1 MDIGDPLRKDLI
13 HAVCKRCFSD
23 DREVSGGALHTA
35 WVRHCIGSS
44 HLSFFATNRAAEKQE
59 GKALATWAAVLRN
72 ATGTTR
78 VLVLVLC
85 LGSFVFFVIYFSELH
100 DSLFVIP
107 LGFSLRI
114 DKTKVWH
121 TCRPSE
127 RCKEWFKQDSSMK
140 GCDTRQCEDEAGN
153 SPNVI
158 YV

>member
-1 MDIGDPLRKDLI
+1 MLFAKGVSQMIGKFLEVRCTQHGYATVSAQATCLSLPPTVQQKSRKGKHWQHGPPSCEMLP
-13 HAVCKRCFSD
+13 VQQESWFWFCVW
-23 DREVSGGALHTA
+23 DRL
-35 WVRHCIGSS
+35 
-44 HLSFFATNRAAEKQE
+44 F
-59 GKALATWAAVLRN
+59 
-72 ATGTTR
+72 
-78 VLVLVLC
+78 
-85 LGSFVFFVIYFSELH
+85 FFVIYFSELH

>member
-1 MDIGDPLRKDLI
+1 MMDIGDPLRKDLI

-85 LGSFVFFVIYFSELH
+85 LGSFVFFC
-100 DSLFVIP
+100 DLFFPNCMIVCLSFLWVFP
-107 LGFSLRI
+107 FGS
-114 DKTKVWH
+114 TKQK
-121 TCRPSE
+121 CGILA
-127 RCKEWFKQDSSMK
+127 DLL
-140 GCDTRQCEDEAGN
+140 
-153 SPNVI
+153 NVAKSGLSRTLA
-158 YV
+158 